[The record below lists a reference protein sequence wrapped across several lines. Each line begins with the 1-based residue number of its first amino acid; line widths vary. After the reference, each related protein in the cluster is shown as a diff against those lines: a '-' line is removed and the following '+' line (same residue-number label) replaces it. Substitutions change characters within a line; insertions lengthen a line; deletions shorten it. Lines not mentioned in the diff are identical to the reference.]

1 MLLLLAFSPQ
11 YIVGESPNTA
21 ISAFIEVAVAV
32 SSMTGFARHS
42 GHLGPARWIWELKS
56 VNGRSLELRFR
67 LPPGLDHLESAARAA
82 LAKRLR
88 RGNVTVQL
96 TLERTEAGQRVVVNE
111 PVLDQLLAV
120 QARYA
125 GRVDPAPL
133 RLDALLAVRGVVDVV
148 ETAPDASAEVE
159 RRDAEILA
167 SLDETATAL
176 TQMRA
181 REGAR
186 LAAVIEALLGEVATL
201 RDAAAG
207 AAAARPEA
215 IKARLRAQ
223 MAELLDA
230 SRALPEDRLVQEAAL
245 LATKADI
252 REELDRL
259 DAHISAARELMAKD
273 GAVGR
278 QLDFLCQEFNREANT
293 LCSKSGDVELTAIG
307 LKLKA
312 AVEQLREQIQ
322 NIE

>member
-1 MLLLLAFSPQ
+1 M
-11 YIVGESPNTA
+11 
-21 ISAFIEVAVAV
+21 AV
-32 SSMTGFARHS
+32 SSMTGFARLS
-42 GHLGPARWIWELKS
+42 GQSGAVRWLWELKS

-67 LPPGLDHLESAARAA
+67 LPSGLDHLETAARAV
-82 LAKRLR
+82 LARHLR

-96 TLERTEAGQRVVVNE
+96 TLERTESGQQVVVNE
-111 PVLDQLLAV
+111 SVLDQLLAV

-125 GRVDPAPL
+125 GRVDSAPP
-133 RLDALLAVRGVVDVV
+133 RLDVLLAVRGVVDLV
-148 ETAPDASAEVE
+148 ETVPEASEEIE
-159 RRDAEILA
+159 RRDETILS
-167 SLDETATAL
+167 SLNETAGGL

-186 LAAVIEALLGEVATL
+186 LAVVVEALLTEIFAL
-201 RDAAAG
+201 RDAAG
-207 AAAARPEA
+207 RTAAARPEA
-215 IKARLRAQ
+215 IKARLKAQ
-223 MAELLDA
+223 VAELLDA

-245 LATKADI
+245 LASKVDI

-259 DAHISAARELMAKD
+259 DAHISAARDLMAKD

-293 LCSKSGDVELTAIG
+293 LCSKSGDVELTSIG

>member
-1 MLLLLAFSPQ
+1 
-11 YIVGESPNTA
+11 
-21 ISAFIEVAVAV
+21 
-32 SSMTGFARHS
+32 MTGFARHS
-42 GHLGPARWIWELKS
+42 GHLGAARWIWELKS

-67 LPPGLDHLESAARAA
+67 LPPGLDHLETAARAA
-82 LAKRLR
+82 LAKHLR

-96 TLERTEAGQRVVVNE
+96 ALERAEAGQRVVVNE
-111 PVLDQLLAV
+111 LVLDQLLAV

-125 GRVDPAPL
+125 RRVDAAPL

-148 ETAPDASAEVE
+148 ETAPDASEEIE
-159 RRDAEILA
+159 RRDAAILT
-167 SLDETATAL
+167 SLDETATEL
-176 TQMRA
+176 TQTRA

-186 LAAVIEALLGEVATL
+186 LAAVIETLLSEIAALC
-201 RDAAAG
+201 DAAART
-207 AAAARPEA
+207 AAARPEA
-215 IKARLRAQ
+215 IKARLKMQ
-223 MAELLDA
+223 LVELLDA
-230 SRALPEDRLVQEAAL
+230 SRALPEDRLVQEVAL

-259 DAHISAARELMAKD
+259 DAHISAARELIAKD

-278 QLDFLCQEFNREANT
+278 PLDFLCQEFNREANT

-312 AVEQLREQIQ
+312 SVEQLREQIQ

>member
-1 MLLLLAFSPQ
+1 
-11 YIVGESPNTA
+11 
-21 ISAFIEVAVAV
+21 
-32 SSMTGFARHS
+32 MTGFARHS

-67 LPPGLDHLESAARAA
+67 LPPGLDHLETPARAA
-82 LAKRLR
+82 LAKHLK

-96 TLERTEAGQRVVVNE
+96 TLERAESGQRVSINE
-111 PVLDQLLAV
+111 QVLDQLLAV
-120 QARYA
+120 RERYA
-125 GRVDPAPL
+125 GKVDTAPL
-133 RLDALLAVRGVVDVV
+133 RLDALFAVRGVVDVV
-148 ETAPDASAEVE
+148 ETASVASEEIE
-159 RRDAEILA
+159 RRDAAILA
-167 SLDETATAL
+167 SLNDAAVEL

-181 REGAR
+181 QEGAR
-186 LAAVIEALLGEVATL
+186 LGSVIDSLLHEIATL
-201 RDAAAG
+201 RTAAAG

-215 IKARLRAQ
+215 IKTRLKAQ
-223 MAELLDA
+223 LAELLDA

-293 LCSKSGDVELTAIG
+293 LCSKSGDVDLTAIG

>member
-1 MLLLLAFSPQ
+1 M
-11 YIVGESPNTA
+11 
-21 ISAFIEVAVAV
+21 AV

-42 GHLGPARWIWELKS
+42 GHLGAARWIWELKS

-67 LPPGLDHLESAARAA
+67 LPPGLDHLETAARAA
-82 LAKRLR
+82 LARHLR

-96 TLERTEAGQRVVVNE
+96 TLERVESGQRVVVNE
-111 PVLDQLLAV
+111 AVLDQLLAV

-125 GRVDPAPL
+125 GRVDAAPL
-133 RLDALLAVRGVVDVV
+133 RLDALFAVRGVVDVV
-148 ETAPDASAEVE
+148 EMAPEASEEME
-159 RRDAEILA
+159 RRDGAILA
-167 SLDETATAL
+167 SLDETVEGL
-176 TQMRA
+176 TQMRV

-186 LAAVIEALLGEVATL
+186 LAAVIEMLLAEIATL
-201 RDAAAG
+201 RDAAAQT
-207 AAAARPEA
+207 AAARPEA
-215 IKARLRAQ
+215 VKARLKAQ
-223 MAELLDA
+223 VAELLEA

-259 DAHISAARELMAKD
+259 DAHISAARDLMAKD

-293 LCSKSGDVELTAIG
+293 LCSKSGDVELTSIG

-312 AVEQLREQIQ
+312 AAEQLREQIQ

>member
-1 MLLLLAFSPQ
+1 
-11 YIVGESPNTA
+11 
-21 ISAFIEVAVAV
+21 
-32 SSMTGFARHS
+32 MTGFARHS
-42 GHLGPARWIWELKS
+42 GHLGTARWIWELKS

-67 LPPGLDHLESAARAA
+67 LPPGLDHLEAAARAS
-82 LAKRLR
+82 LSRRLR
-88 RGNVTVQL
+88 RGNVAVQL
-96 TLERTEAGQRVVVNE
+96 TLERAESDQRIVVNDA
-111 PVLDQLLAV
+111 VLEQLLAV
-120 QARYA
+120 QDRYA

-133 RLDALLAVRGVVDVV
+133 RLDTLFAVRGVVDVV
-148 ETAPDASAEVE
+148 ETALEASDEME
-159 RRDAEILA
+159 RRDGAILA
-167 SLDETATAL
+167 SLEEATDGLA
-176 TQMRA
+176 QMRA

-186 LAAVIEALLGEVATL
+186 LAAVIETLLTEIAVF
-201 RDAAAG
+201 REAAVRT
-207 AAAARPEA
+207 AAARPDA
-215 IKARLRAQ
+215 IKARLKAQ
-223 MAELLDA
+223 LAELLDA

-259 DAHISAARELMAKD
+259 DAHIAAARDLMAKD

-293 LCSKSGDVELTAIG
+293 LCSKSGDVELTSIG

>member
-1 MLLLLAFSPQ
+1 
-11 YIVGESPNTA
+11 
-21 ISAFIEVAVAV
+21 
-32 SSMTGFARHS
+32 MTGFARHS
-42 GHLGPARWIWELKS
+42 GHLAAARWIWELKS

-67 LPPGLDHLESAARAA
+67 LPPGLDHLETAARTA
-82 LAKRLR
+82 LAKHLR

-96 TLERTEAGQRVVVNE
+96 TLERVETGQRIVINE
-111 PVLDQLLAV
+111 PVLDQLLGV

-125 GRVDPAPL
+125 GRVDAAPP

-148 ETAPDASAEVE
+148 ETAADASEEME
-159 RRDAEILA
+159 RRDGAILT
-167 SLDETATAL
+167 SLDEAAQGL

-186 LAAVIEALLGEVATL
+186 LAAVIEALLAEIATL
-201 RDAAAG
+201 RSAAART
-207 AAAARPEA
+207 AAARPEA
-215 IKARLRAQ
+215 IKARLKAQ
-223 MAELLDA
+223 VAELLDA
-230 SRALPEDRLVQEAAL
+230 SRALSEDRLVQEAAL

-259 DAHISAARELMAKD
+259 DAHISAARDLMTKD

-293 LCSKSGDVELTAIG
+293 LCSKSGDVELTAVG

-312 AVEQLREQIQ
+312 AVEQLREQVQ

>member
-1 MLLLLAFSPQ
+1 M
-11 YIVGESPNTA
+11 
-21 ISAFIEVAVAV
+21 AV

-67 LPPGLDHLESAARAA
+67 LPPGLDHLETPARAA
-82 LAKRLR
+82 LAKHLK

-96 TLERTEAGQRVVVNE
+96 TLERAESGQRVSINE
-111 PVLDQLLAV
+111 QVLDQLLAV
-120 QARYA
+120 RERYA
-125 GRVDPAPL
+125 GKVDTAPL
-133 RLDALLAVRGVVDVV
+133 RLDALFAVRGVVDVV
-148 ETAPDASAEVE
+148 ETASVASEEIE
-159 RRDAEILA
+159 RRDAAILA
-167 SLDETATAL
+167 SLNDAAVEL

-181 REGAR
+181 QEGAR
-186 LAAVIEALLGEVATL
+186 LGSVIDSLLHEIATL
-201 RDAAAG
+201 RTAAAG

-215 IKARLRAQ
+215 IKTRLKAQ
-223 MAELLDA
+223 LAELLDA

-293 LCSKSGDVELTAIG
+293 LCSKSGDVDLTAIG